1 MDDVA
6 KETPETSGAP
16 TPLPPDVM
24 AGSKSA
30 SSSDM
35 PLHLRVVRLIVQG
48 QTDEGRLQQALEI
61 AQEIY
66 ELETAR
72 VGLEE
77 YRSAS

>member
-6 KETPETSGAP
+6 KETTETP
-16 TPLPPDVM
+16 TPLPSDVM
-24 AGSKSA
+24 AGPQSA

-35 PLHLRVVRLIVQG
+35 PLHLRVVGLIVQG
-48 QTDEGRLQQALEI
+48 QADEDRLGQALEI

-72 VGLEE
+72 VALEE